1 MPTTN
6 DNSIVTKGILRYFY
20 GKLDNNVNTLLS
32 LKVDKEDGKGLST
45 NDFTNAYKNK
55 LDGLSNYS
63 LPIASG
69 SKLGGIKTGYASTG
83 KTYGVQVDAD
93 GDAYVSV
100 PWTDTNTTYNV
111 VSKTANGLA
120 PMLPNETGTT
130 KFLRQ
135 DGTWVAPPNTTYSLS
150 TTSANG
156 LLRQLNGRANSFMAG
171 DGNWKDIVSVIDS
184 RISAKILTF
193 FPVGTVIQTTN
204 SANPSTYLGGTWE
217 AFAPG
222 RVLIGAGQGNDG
234 TTSMSFTSLGTYGKY
249 KHQHNPGTLGADW
262 NHFAS
267 GNRMYMDYRGINNGT
282 NYPENMRLYIES
294 SDLQSMTDRTDG
306 ETNASQI
313 GISGKTE
320 NTDNIMPGIGV
331 YMFRRTATEEILD
344 PPRGLSVVETT
355 PTSATLSWDVVAD
368 ATGYALY
375 LYDESTTTQIKK
387 ISPITRLDYTIT
399 GLEPETWYSASLSS
413 INSDGKEGE
422 KTDIISFETSKL
434 KNVKVLVN
442 VNGVAKEGTMYTNV
456 AGGNIK

>member
-32 LKVDKEDGKGLST
+32 LKVDKEDRKGLST

-63 LPIASG
+63 LPIANG

-135 DGTWVAPPNTTYSLS
+135 DGTWATPPTTNTTYGLA

-156 LLRQLNGRANSFMAG
+156 LLKKLNGSTNSFMAG
-171 DGNWKDIVSVIDS
+171 DGNWKDIISVIDS

-193 FPVGTVIQTTN
+193 FPVGTIIQTEN
-204 SANPSTYLGGTWE
+204 SANPSTYLGGTWQ
-217 AFAPG
+217 AYAQG
-222 RVLIGAGQGNDG
+222 RTLIGAGTGSDG
-234 TTSMSFTSLGTYGKY
+234 TTSMTFTTRGTYGEY
-249 KHQHNPGTLGADW
+249 KHKLSVSEMP
-262 NHFAS
+262 NHKHDTPFPQNLAQVTAT
-267 GNRMYMDYRGINNGT
+267 DYGFGCFK
-282 NYPENMRLYIES
+282 IEY
-294 SDLQSMTDRTDG
+294 
-306 ETNASQI
+306 
-313 GISGKTE
+313 
-320 NTDNIMPGIGV
+320 PGIGGHAGYYTSNTGSSDSHNNIQPSIAV
-331 YMFRRTATEEILD
+331 YIWKRTA
-344 PPRGLSVVETT
+344 
-355 PTSATLSWDVVAD
+355 
-368 ATGYALY
+368 
-375 LYDESTTTQIKK
+375 
-387 ISPITRLDYTIT
+387 
-399 GLEPETWYSASLSS
+399 
-413 INSDGKEGE
+413 
-422 KTDIISFETSKL
+422 
-434 KNVKVLVN
+434 
-442 VNGVAKEGTMYTNV
+442 
-456 AGGNIK
+456 